1 MSILFLKIFLS
12 TFFLTVIFEKLGHTP
27 HLLDHPIKRS
37 AHSYPIP
44 SGGGAVVVIVFL
56 VVATSL
62 FLNDRIPVNE
72 YHALMGGS
80 LIAVLGFADDVSS
93 LSLWVRLPTQFVAA
107 FWVVYSL
114 GGVPSIDFSFFQL
127 SNSEI
132 LILLGVLALIWLL
145 NLYNFMDGADGLAG
159 TELIFVTSMSLVF
172 AIIAGDNLVALISA
186 ILISSISGFP
196 SVVILLISG
205 LFIGRSGLGLVEPL
219 DLGQGL
225 ETIVGLLVCLVLFE
239 GGLNLKLPEGNIRNT
254 VLRISLIRLF
264 ISLSAGIFI
273 AHWLAGL
280 SWPVAGVYSAIVL
293 ATGPTVVSPL
303 VDQIKLVSPLS
314 EVLKAEGLVL
324 EPIGAVLA
332 LLLLELILGDLHGI
346 KEVFIALMQRLG
358 GGVLIGISSGWLL
371 SEILKKIKNE
381 TSFGIELQVTLGFIF
396 LVYGICEYILPE
408 SGLPASVAA
417 GFIVGKREIIDK
429 ERLDNLIGELA
440 QLAIT
445 VLFPLLASDVSWGE
459 LSPLGWGGIICVLM
473 LMIIVRPISIS
484 LATMGGEL
492 DVKQRVFLSWLAPR
506 GIVTAAVASL
516 FSIRLE
522 QAGVLGAGRL
532 QGLVF
537 LTILMTVGIQGLT
550 ARPLANFLN
559 LIDKEI

>member
-1 MSILFLKIFLS
+1 M
-12 TFFLTVIFEKLGHTP
+12 TPERLG
-27 HLLDHPIKRS
+27 LLWGI
-37 AHSYPIP
+37 
-44 SGGGAVVVIVFL
+44 
-56 VVATSL
+56 T
-62 FLNDRIPVNE
+62 
-72 YHALMGGS
+72 
-80 LIAVLGFADDVSS
+80 
-93 LSLWVRLPTQFVAA
+93 
-107 FWVVYSL
+107 
-114 GGVPSIDFSFFQL
+114 
-127 SNSEI
+127 
-132 LILLGVLALIWLL
+132 
-145 NLYNFMDGADGLAG
+145 
-159 TELIFVTSMSLVF
+159 VF
-172 AIIAGDNLVALISA
+172 AGACAR
-186 ILISSISGFP
+186 LISSVSGFP
-196 SVVILLISG
+196 SVVILLLSG

-239 GGLNLKLPEGNIRNT
+239 GGLNLKLPEGSIRNT
-254 VLRISLIRLF
+254 VLKISLIRLF

-324 EPIGAVLA
+324 EPVGAVLA
-332 LLLLELILGDLHGI
+332 LLLLEFILGDLHGI

-358 GGVLIGISSGWLL
+358 GGVLIGVSSGWLL

-381 TSFGIELQVTLGFIF
+381 ASFGIELQITLGFIF

-429 ERLDNLIGELA
+429 ERLDNLISELA

-473 LMIIVRPISIS
+473 LMLILRPISIS
-484 LATMGGEL
+484 LATMGREL
-492 DVKQRVFLSWLAPR
+492 DIKQRVFLAWLAPR

-550 ARPLANFLN
+550 ARPLANFLD
-559 LIDKEI
+559 LTEKKI

>member
-1 MSILFLKIFLS
+1 M
-12 TFFLTVIFEKLGHTP
+12 TPERLG
-27 HLLDHPIKRS
+27 LLWGI
-37 AHSYPIP
+37 
-44 SGGGAVVVIVFL
+44 
-56 VVATSL
+56 T
-62 FLNDRIPVNE
+62 
-72 YHALMGGS
+72 
-80 LIAVLGFADDVSS
+80 
-93 LSLWVRLPTQFVAA
+93 
-107 FWVVYSL
+107 
-114 GGVPSIDFSFFQL
+114 
-127 SNSEI
+127 
-132 LILLGVLALIWLL
+132 
-145 NLYNFMDGADGLAG
+145 
-159 TELIFVTSMSLVF
+159 VF
-172 AIIAGDNLVALISA
+172 AGACAR
-186 ILISSISGFP
+186 LISSISGFP
-196 SVVILLISG
+196 SVVILLLSG

-254 VLRISLIRLF
+254 VLKISLIRLF

-358 GGVLIGISSGWLL
+358 GGVLIGVSSGWLL

-381 TSFGIELQVTLGFIF
+381 ASFGIELQVTLGFIF

-473 LMIIVRPISIS
+473 LMLIVRPISIS
-484 LATMGGEL
+484 LATMGREL
-492 DVKQRVFLSWLAPR
+492 DIKQRVFLAWLAPR

-550 ARPLANFLN
+550 ARPLANFLD
-559 LIDKEI
+559 LIEKKI

>member
-1 MSILFLKIFLS
+1 M
-12 TFFLTVIFEKLGHTP
+12 TPERLG
-27 HLLDHPIKRS
+27 LLWGI
-37 AHSYPIP
+37 
-44 SGGGAVVVIVFL
+44 
-56 VVATSL
+56 T
-62 FLNDRIPVNE
+62 
-72 YHALMGGS
+72 
-80 LIAVLGFADDVSS
+80 
-93 LSLWVRLPTQFVAA
+93 
-107 FWVVYSL
+107 
-114 GGVPSIDFSFFQL
+114 
-127 SNSEI
+127 
-132 LILLGVLALIWLL
+132 
-145 NLYNFMDGADGLAG
+145 
-159 TELIFVTSMSLVF
+159 VF
-172 AIIAGDNLVALISA
+172 AGACAR
-186 ILISSISGFP
+186 LISSISGFP
-196 SVVILLISG
+196 SVVILLLSG

-254 VLRISLIRLF
+254 VLKISLVRLF
-264 ISLSAGIFI
+264 ISLSAGIFV

-280 SWPVAGVYSAIVL
+280 SWPVAGLYSAIVL

-314 EVLKAEGLVL
+314 EVLKAEGLLL

-332 LLLLELILGDLHGI
+332 LLILELILGDLHGI
-346 KEVFIALMQRLG
+346 QEVFIALMQRLG
-358 GGVLIGISSGWLL
+358 GGVLIGVSSGWLL

-381 TSFGIELQVTLGFIF
+381 DSFGVELQVTLGFIF
-396 LVYGICEYILPE
+396 LIYGICEYILPE

-484 LATMGGEL
+484 LATMGREL
-492 DVKQRVFLSWLAPR
+492 DIKQKIFLAWLAPR

-550 ARPLANFLN
+550 ARPLANILN
-559 LIDKEI
+559 LIDKKI

>member
-1 MSILFLKIFLS
+1 M
-12 TFFLTVIFEKLGHTP
+12 TPERLG
-27 HLLDHPIKRS
+27 LLWGI
-37 AHSYPIP
+37 
-44 SGGGAVVVIVFL
+44 
-56 VVATSL
+56 T
-62 FLNDRIPVNE
+62 
-72 YHALMGGS
+72 
-80 LIAVLGFADDVSS
+80 
-93 LSLWVRLPTQFVAA
+93 
-107 FWVVYSL
+107 
-114 GGVPSIDFSFFQL
+114 
-127 SNSEI
+127 
-132 LILLGVLALIWLL
+132 
-145 NLYNFMDGADGLAG
+145 
-159 TELIFVTSMSLVF
+159 VF
-172 AIIAGDNLVALISA
+172 AGACARLF
-186 ILISSISGFP
+186 SSFTGFP
-196 SVVILLISG
+196 SVVILLLSG

-254 VLRISLIRLF
+254 VLKISLVRLF

-280 SWPVAGVYSAIVL
+280 SWQVAGIYSAIVL

-303 VDQIKLVSPLS
+303 VEQIKLASPLS
-314 EVLKAEGLVL
+314 EVLKAEGLLL

-332 LLLLELILGDLHGI
+332 LLLLELTLGDLRGI
-346 KEVFIALMQRLG
+346 NDVFIALMQRLG
-358 GGVLIGISSGWLL
+358 GGVLIGLSAGWLL

-381 TSFGIELQVTLGFIF
+381 ASFGIELQVTLGFIF
-396 LVYGICEYILPE
+396 LVYGICEYFLPE

-445 VLFPLLASDVSWGE
+445 VLFPLLAADVSWGE
-459 LSPLGWGGIICVLM
+459 LSPLGWGGVVCVFM
-473 LMIIVRPISIS
+473 LMIIVRPISITIATIGRDLNLKEKIF
-484 LATMGGEL
+484 LA
-492 DVKQRVFLSWLAPR
+492 WLAPR

-522 QAGVLGAGRL
+522 QAGILGAGRL

-537 LTILMTVGIQGLT
+537 LTILMTVGIQGLS
-550 ARPLANFLN
+550 AKPLANRLELGQKNN
-559 LIDKEI
+559 LD

>member
-1 MSILFLKIFLS
+1 M
-12 TFFLTVIFEKLGHTP
+12 TPERLG
-27 HLLDHPIKRS
+27 LLWGI
-37 AHSYPIP
+37 
-44 SGGGAVVVIVFL
+44 
-56 VVATSL
+56 T
-62 FLNDRIPVNE
+62 
-72 YHALMGGS
+72 
-80 LIAVLGFADDVSS
+80 
-93 LSLWVRLPTQFVAA
+93 
-107 FWVVYSL
+107 
-114 GGVPSIDFSFFQL
+114 
-127 SNSEI
+127 
-132 LILLGVLALIWLL
+132 
-145 NLYNFMDGADGLAG
+145 
-159 TELIFVTSMSLVF
+159 VF
-172 AIIAGDNLVALISA
+172 AGASA
-186 ILISSISGFP
+186 RLISSFSGFP
-196 SVVILLISG
+196 SVVILLLSG
-205 LFIGRSGLGLVEPL
+205 LLIGRSGLGLVEPL

-239 GGLNLKLPEGNIRNT
+239 GGLNLKLPEGSIRNT
-254 VLRISLIRLF
+254 VLKISLIRLF
-264 ISLSAGIFI
+264 ISLSAGILI

-280 SWPVAGVYSAIVL
+280 SWSVAGVYSAIVL

-303 VDQIKLVSPLS
+303 VEQIKLVSPLS
-314 EVLKAEGLVL
+314 QVLKAEGLVL

-332 LLLLELILGDLHGI
+332 LLLLELVLGDLHGI

-358 GGVLIGISSGWLL
+358 GGVLIGIFSGWLL

-381 TSFGIELQVTLGFIF
+381 KSFGIELQVTLGFIF
-396 LVYGICEYILPE
+396 LVYGICESLLPE

-417 GFIVGKREIIDK
+417 GFIVGRRDVIDK

-459 LSPLGWGGIICVLM
+459 LSPLGWGGILCVFLLM
-473 LMIIVRPISIS
+473 VIIRPISIAI
-484 LATMGGEL
+484 ATMGGEL
-492 DVKQRVFLSWLAPR
+492 DTKERVFLAWLAPR

-550 ARPLANFLN
+550 AKPLAYFLD
-559 LIDKEI
+559 LIEKKI

>member
-1 MSILFLKIFLS
+1 M
-12 TFFLTVIFEKLGHTP
+12 TPERLG
-27 HLLDHPIKRS
+27 LLWGI
-37 AHSYPIP
+37 
-44 SGGGAVVVIVFL
+44 
-56 VVATSL
+56 T
-62 FLNDRIPVNE
+62 
-72 YHALMGGS
+72 
-80 LIAVLGFADDVSS
+80 
-93 LSLWVRLPTQFVAA
+93 
-107 FWVVYSL
+107 
-114 GGVPSIDFSFFQL
+114 
-127 SNSEI
+127 
-132 LILLGVLALIWLL
+132 
-145 NLYNFMDGADGLAG
+145 
-159 TELIFVTSMSLVF
+159 VF
-172 AIIAGDNLVALISA
+172 AGACAR
-186 ILISSISGFP
+186 LISSVSGFP

-205 LFIGRSGLGLVEPL
+205 LFIGRSGFGLVEPL

-280 SWPVAGVYSAIVL
+280 SWPVAGVFSAIVL

-381 TSFGIELQVTLGFIF
+381 ASFGIELQVTLGFIF

-440 QLAIT
+440 QLSIT

-550 ARPLANFLN
+550 AKPLANFLN